1 MKRLILLA
9 AFLLAAT
16 ALSAQNCIV
25 VNSEKVFKSIDAY
38 NEAIAELDKL
48 AEQYQEQVDARYAK
62 IESIYNNYMA
72 QKTSL
77 SASTRQSRENA
88 ILTLEKEAAEYQESI
103 FGQEGTLM
111 KKRGDRIAPIQKPV
125 FAVIAAYAKRAGAE
139 VVIDSANNP
148 TLLYTDPTAERTQQI
163 IDALAQ

>member
-88 ILTLEKEAAEYQESI
+88 ILTLEKEAGEYQESI
-103 FGQEGTLM
+103 FGL
-111 KKRGDRIAPIQKPV
+111 D
-125 FAVIAAYAKRAGAE
+125 
-139 VVIDSANNP
+139 
-148 TLLYTDPTAERTQQI
+148 
-163 IDALAQ
+163 

>member
-111 KKRGDRIAPIQKPV
+111 KKRVELIAPIQKQV
-125 FAVIAAYAKRAGAE
+125 FAKRAGAE
-139 VVIDSANNP
+139 VVIDSSNNP